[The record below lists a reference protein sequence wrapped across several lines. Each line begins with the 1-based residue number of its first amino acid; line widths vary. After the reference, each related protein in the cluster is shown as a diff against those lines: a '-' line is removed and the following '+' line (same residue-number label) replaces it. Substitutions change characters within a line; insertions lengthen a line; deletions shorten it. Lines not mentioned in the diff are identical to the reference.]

1 MSLDRLGR
9 SYEDI
14 KGVVQELSEKEVSL
28 KVLDADFLNFNTG
41 NSLLDKTMFDMFL
54 SLLSYFSQN
63 EREKILERQKQGIKE
78 AKKKGVYKGRRVEYD
93 PNGTNPQKRAI
104 YHQIVTD
111 FQENRSISDIAR
123 RAGVSRPTVYKI
135 IKDVS
140 S

>member
-63 EREKILERQKQGIKE
+63 EREKILERQKQGIKQR
-78 AKKKGVYKGRRVEYD
+78 KKAYIKVEELNTILMVQIHKKELYIIRLLQ
-93 PNGTNPQKRAI
+93 TSKRI
-104 YHQIVTD
+104 GQLVILQEELG
-111 FQENRSISDIAR
+111 FQGQRC
-123 RAGVSRPTVYKI
+123 
-135 IKDVS
+135 IK
-140 S
+140 